1 MVANTPLEFCIKY
14 YYTKCNVL
22 FWLLKS
28 RGSEEA
34 LKNTITGEIEYL
46 MITVL
51 LFPFKTTPLNGIPY
65 TGDTSYAVG
74 IPRERVIKY
83 REIRDYVVSFDFF
96 CGNLISTNTLLEL
109 YLVTA

>member
-1 MVANTPLEFCIKY
+1 M
-14 YYTKCNVL
+14 L

-34 LKNTITGEIEYL
+34 LKNPITGEIKYI

-65 TGDTSYAVG
+65 TGEYYCTYAVG
-74 IPRERVIKY
+74 ISKERAIKY
-83 REIRDYVVSFDFF
+83 REIRDYVVSFDFL
-96 CGNLISTNTLLEL
+96 CGNLIDTNTLLEL